1 MAKQM
6 FDAGMK
12 IKVVNGSIEQMEKVF
27 FSGGTSELMKA
38 LKFYPAECESNIE
51 IA

>member
-12 IKVVNGSIEQMEKVF
+12 IKVVNGSIEQMERVF
-27 FSGGTSELMKA
+27 FSPDSKEPMKA
-38 LKFYPAECESNIE
+38 L
-51 IA
+51 

>member
-12 IKVVNGSIEQMEKVF
+12 VKVVNGSIEQMEKVF
-27 FSGGTSELMKA
+27 FSPDSLEPMKA
-38 LKFYPAECESNIE
+38 LQFYPAECESNI
-51 IA
+51 

>member
-1 MAKQM
+1 MASQM

-27 FSGGTSELMKA
+27 FSSE
-38 LKFYPAECESNIE
+38 
-51 IA
+51 